1 MHVELK
7 EDHKKIPTIHWI
19 PKIHKNPYKSRFIVN
34 SISSS
39 TKQVSVMLTSCLTSI
54 KSHVKKYSNKV
65 YENSGINLFWSIN
78 NSLDVVECIEGRR
91 FIVSTIN
98 TYDFSTLYTSIPQHL
113 LIKKLIPLIE
123 KTFAREK
130 TTYIAINDR
139 KSFFTNEY
147 LDKYTMWTCVDVCEA
162 LKFVL
167 DNSFLKFGKQLYKQT
182 IGIPMGANY
191 APLIADLFLYCYE
204 SEYMLRISKSGNS
217 ALVDHFNNSFRYI
230 DDILSMDNPLFTKEM
245 SSIYPSELQLNKS
258 NTSNK
263 QASFLD
269 LQLEI
274 TENKMNIKVYDK
286 RDDFNFKIINYPSLD
301 GDVPASPSY
310 GVFISQ
316 LIRFARICTEVNEFC
331 SRSRLMSEKLLKQ
344 GFKYQRL
351 RKTFC
356 KFFNSHNHIV
366 SKYECSLKSMVVGS
380 VAHPEFYGDVL
391 KKIRKVKMLPL
402 DNCLVQLKVL
412 LNTYIKRG
420 YKGNILYLT
429 CLLVFPDDFL
439 KMNSMLGL
447 CAFQN

>member
-1 MHVELK
+1 
-7 EDHKKIPTIHWI
+7 
-19 PKIHKNPYKSRFIVN
+19 
-34 SISSS
+34 
-39 TKQVSVMLTSCLTSI
+39 
-54 KSHVKKYSNKV
+54 
-65 YENSGINLFWSIN
+65 
-78 NSLDVVECIEGRR
+78 
-91 FIVSTIN
+91 
-98 TYDFSTLYTSIPQHL
+98 
-113 LIKKLIPLIE
+113 
-123 KTFAREK
+123 
-130 TTYIAINDR
+130 
-139 KSFFTNEY
+139 
-147 LDKYTMWTCVDVCEA
+147 
-162 LKFVL
+162 
-167 DNSFLKFGKQLYKQT
+167 
-182 IGIPMGANY
+182 
-191 APLIADLFLYCYE
+191 
-204 SEYMLRISKSGNS
+204 
-217 ALVDHFNNSFRYI
+217 
-230 DDILSMDNPLFTKEM
+230 MDNPLFTKEM

-356 KFFNSHNHIV
+356 KFFNYHNHIV